1 MHHSS
6 SAERQVGD
14 LTVWAVSDGHLAA
27 DLSVLSNL
35 EPEEAGRLTG
45 VGRFDQVLLPVNTFL
60 IRLGSHFA
68 LVDAGAGRAAGPAL
82 GKVIENLE
90 RLGVRPSEI
99 RTLLMTHLHPDHSNG
114 LVDQDG
120 HAVYPEAELLLHARE
135 AEFWLDGAINRSV
148 SERTQRNM
156 AAARRATAPYG
167 GRIRRIEDAEQVLPG
182 VTAVA
187 LPGHTPGHT
196 GWLLQSGGERLFL
209 WGDIVHFANVQTAR
223 PEVSLVF
230 DVDQAAARAM
240 RTETFER
247 VVREGL
253 TVAGAHLPFPG
264 FGTVVR
270 EADGY
275 RYRPDGA

>member
-1 MHHSS
+1 M
-6 SAERQVGD
+6 
-14 LTVWAVSDGHLAA
+14 TVWAVSDGELAA
-27 DLSVLSNL
+27 DLSVFANL
-35 EPEEAGRLTG
+35 EPEKAERLTG
-45 VGRFDQVLLPVNTFL
+45 VSRSEPVFLPVNTFL
-60 IRLGSHFA
+60 LQLGEHLA
-68 LVDAGAGRAAGPAL
+68 LVDAGAGRAAGPTL
-82 GKVIENLE
+82 GRVTGNLE
-90 RLGVRPSEI
+90 RIGVHPDEI

-120 HAVYPEAELLLHARE
+120 HAIYPEAELVLHAWE
-135 AEFWLDGAINRSV
+135 AEFWLDGDIDPSLT
-148 SERTQRNM
+148 ERTRRNM
-156 AAARRATAPYG
+156 AAARRATAPY
-167 GRIRRIEDAEQVLPG
+167 RDRVRRIVDGEQVLPG

-196 GWLLQSGGERLFL
+196 GWLLHSGCERLFL
-209 WGDIVHFANVQTAR
+209 WGDIVHFAGVQTSH

-230 DVDQAAARAM
+230 DVDQAAAHAM
-240 RTETFER
+240 RAQIFEK

-270 EADGY
+270 EKDGY